1 MPPPNDHDRR
11 LARREKPVSGQVE
24 DYNPGGG
31 DELDEGPSEADVA
44 RFGDVTIKC
53 PECGTELYDDVALCW
68 KCGRA
73 VGPGAAEDRKG
84 PPVWMMV
91 VVVVLVCLMAFWITR
106 GVF

>member
-1 MPPPNDHDRR
+1 MPAPDDQDRR
-11 LARREKPVSGQVE
+11 IVRRERPVSGPVE
-24 DYNPGGG
+24 DYTPEAG
-31 DELDEGPSEADVA
+31 DDADDGPSEADVA

-53 PECGTELYDDVALCW
+53 PECGTELFDDVAVCW

-73 VGPGAAEDRKG
+73 VGPGAPEDRHG

-91 VVVVLVCLMAFWITR
+91 TVIVLVCVMVFWLTR